1 MRHVRGPRGKHL
13 GKEAVSET
21 ATGVRLKVTLL
32 NHTKNPDRICA
43 AAAQSCYSESGA
55 SDLFESTTDERA
67 KKMIKK
73 VVGMGHL
80 SVVEHAHFTF
90 SVEGVSRSLTHQLV
104 RHRIASYSQQSQ
116 RYVGMDKASY
126 VLPPSVARD
135 KEARERYAKAMDDA
149 WRVYRELAKV
159 VPKEDARYVLP
170 NACHTNITITMNAR
184 ELWHFFNLRCCRRA
198 QWEIRMMAW
207 MMLAEVLKVAPILFD
222 NAGPGCWRG
231 PCPEGEYACGR
242 PYKKGVLPSE
252 DEMLVE
258 SQKPKD

>member
-1 MRHVRGPRGKHL
+1 MK
-13 GKEAVSET
+13 VS
-21 ATGVRLKVTLL
+21 LL

-43 AAAQSCYSESGA
+43 AAAQSCYSERGA
-55 SDLFESTTDERA
+55 SELFETTTDEKAR
-67 KKMIKK
+67 KMIKK

-116 RYVGMDKASY
+116 RYVSMDKAEY
-126 VLPPSVARD
+126 VLPPSVSRNAETLRL
-135 KEARERYAKAMDDA
+135 YSKAMDGA
-149 WRVYRELAKV
+149 WKTYRELSKM
-159 VPKEDARYVLP
+159 VPKEDARYILP

-207 MMLAEVLKVAPILFD
+207 KMLAEVKKVAPILFD
-222 NAGPGCWRG
+222 NAGPGCLRG
-231 PCPEGEYACGR
+231 PCPEGEYACGKPFR
-242 PYKKGVLPSE
+242 KGEMPSE
-252 DEMLVE
+252 NELLVE
-258 SQKPKD
+258 SKKPEE